1 MRHAS
6 DQIIKAVAYATAFQ
20 EKSRKI
26 SVGNHLQHFVGLL
39 TRISQ
44 CGQPHPR
51 ICFAFPAKPLQPA
64 SDLLLQKKQILYAY
78 SYRIRG
84 QKGPSK
90 TCLGVSPNS
99 LVQWSAPACL
109 WIENAPTPQKAEQNI
124 KLIY

>member
-64 SDLLLQKKQILYAY
+64 SDLLLQKKTDTLCSQLQNPRPEGVLENVFG
-78 SYRIRG
+78 SFT
-84 QKGPSK
+84 QFPCSVEC
-90 TCLGVSPNS
+90 TGVS
-99 LVQWSAPACL
+99 LDGERADTTKGGA
-109 WIENAPTPQKAEQNI
+109 K
-124 KLIY
+124 Y